1 MPARAVTTTPDTA
14 KAAVP
19 MIWMKSVVVMVS
31 GSLAGSVRWL
41 NKFSDGLRGCL
52 KNAGLVFGIRHG
64 WLRRL
69 LLRAA

>member
-1 MPARAVTTTPDTA
+1 MPARAVTTTLDTA

-41 NKFSDGLRGCL
+41 N
-52 KNAGLVFGIRHG
+52 
-64 WLRRL
+64 
-69 LLRAA
+69 

>member
-31 GSLAGSVRWL
+31 GSLVAAGWL
-41 NKFSDGLRGCL
+41 NRFSDGLRGCL
-52 KNAGLVFGIRHG
+52 KTLG
-64 WLRRL
+64 
-69 LLRAA
+69 